1 MTDTSATRSPWIPR
15 TRSHRSVTAA
25 VSVPILQVPI
35 LQVPTV
41 VGEVRD
47 GGRRG
52 RARSLDLLNRRG

>member
-25 VSVPILQVPI
+25 VSVPILQVP
-35 LQVPTV
+35 TV